1 MKWSILENCGNSP
14 KNNMLV
20 DWIVKIIEGKADLAF
35 VTEETMINVKG
46 ESIPLE
52 QFQIPDNI
60 DEIHLSNVITHGRIG
75 AVLGKAV
82 MDNNNYPFSLFF
94 QFILG
99 KQLKI
104 KMVIKKDFHFWEVFT
119 NFIQLAHRYKF
130 FCGCWVDGYC
140 VIKVCFC
147 CAHFNWHCKSLCH
160 FIHSCSDTM

>member
-14 KNNMLV
+14 KNTMLV

-94 QFILG
+94 EFSLG
-99 KQLKI
+99 KQPKI
-104 KMVIKKDFHFWEVFT
+104 KT
-119 NFIQLAHRYKF
+119 
-130 FCGCWVDGYC
+130 VDC
-140 VIKVCFC
+140 IVDRVQ
-147 CAHFNWHCKSLCH
+147 
-160 FIHSCSDTM
+160 